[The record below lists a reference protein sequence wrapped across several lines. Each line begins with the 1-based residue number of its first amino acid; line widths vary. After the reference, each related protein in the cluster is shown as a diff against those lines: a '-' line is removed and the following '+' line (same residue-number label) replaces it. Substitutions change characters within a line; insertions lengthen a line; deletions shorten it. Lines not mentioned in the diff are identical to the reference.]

1 MSYFKTRINNLNLD
15 LSHRCPLECPNCQ
28 RQTAFTNKGLIPYG
42 RDLTLNEINMITDHF
57 KSVGFCGQLSD
68 PVHHPRFS
76 EILEI
81 FNKKNVGAT
90 IHNASTAKPISWF
103 IKSFKAKPNARWV
116 FACDG
121 LPKDSHKYRKNQDG
135 EKMFEIMKI
144 AKQHLNTT
152 PVWQF
157 IIFNYNEDN
166 IEEAKKMA
174 LENGLEFILV
184 QSSRWR
190 DDDGKPDPL
199 RPKGSSGIK
208 TLATKQTKKDKDGN
222 YEWQKLN

>member
-1 MSYFKTRINNLNLD
+1 
-15 LSHRCPLECPNCQ
+15 
-28 RQTAFTNKGLIPYG
+28 
-42 RDLTLNEINMITDHF
+42 
-57 KSVGFCGQLSD
+57 
-68 PVHHPRFS
+68 
-76 EILEI
+76 
-81 FNKKNVGAT
+81 
-90 IHNASTAKPISWF
+90 
-103 IKSFKAKPNARWV
+103 
-116 FACDG
+116 
-121 LPKDSHKYRKNQDG
+121 
-135 EKMFEIMKI
+135 MFEIMKI